1 MARMTLN
8 RYAVGTQSFSGL
20 RQEGA
25 LYVDKTE
32 YVWRLA
38 HQAGK
43 FFFLSRP
50 RRFGKTLLISTMQD
64 YFEGRQ
70 ELFNGLAA
78 GELEKTGF
86 QARLYDLI

>member
-1 MARMTLN
+1 MASMTLN

-25 LYVDKTE
+25 LNVDKTE
-32 YVWRLA
+32 FVWRLA

-43 FFFLSRP
+43 YFFLSRP

-70 ELFNGLAA
+70 ELFIGLAA
-78 GELEKTGF
+78 GEL
-86 QARLYDLI
+86 